1 MQVQGARGGKLKSMR
16 IALACLI
23 VGLNAALAPAQEQ
36 PYLKGNDTGGI
47 ISWSCEA
54 EVVAPALA
62 ADHCAR
68 FDKYARITSVHR
80 HYGDYIAFQCIW
92 TPHVGRLQ
100 LPPVRTRTSCAARA
114 YEGPAIKTLD

>member
-1 MQVQGARGGKLKSMR
+1 MAMR
-16 IALACLI
+16 VGWASLI
-23 VGLNAALAPAQEQ
+23 VGLNVALAAATAQAQQ

-92 TPHVGRLQ
+92 TPHVGRFQ
-100 LPPVRTRTSCAARA
+100 LPPVRTRTACAARA
-114 YEGPAIKTLD
+114 YEGPTIRTLD